1 MAMNLHS
8 IPDFLSISQ
17 MLKATPH
24 TEGGDRFIYFE
35 VNNEALN
42 VKNEAILSKALE
54 DSADYYLRYGNVDLD
69 HFTQVNPARGH
80 HDRFLFE
87 IGQPIDVRVDGK
99 RTFVKAQIFSGS
111 GPAAEKANE
120 FWESITAVSPAQNWY
135 PNIGGQVLEKSERTN
150 ARTLTKQSMVTRI
163 RWTNIG
169 MSRSPTNSDAPVAST
184 IPFGVLAKCWSHA
197 GLNMTKA
204 INLTLKSVINDY
216 WDFEDKI
223 SNSLLKSSTPP
234 SIDRI
239 FDLATSRYG
248 MEPDTAA
255 EYLEKFLFNLE
266 RGIKRA

>member
-1 MAMNLHS
+1 
-8 IPDFLSISQ
+8 

-24 TEGGDRFIYFE
+24 TEGGDRFIYLE
-35 VNNEALN
+35 ASNEALN

-80 HDRFLFE
+80 HDRYLFE
-87 IGQPIDVRVDGK
+87 IGQPVDVRVDGK
-99 RTFVKAQIFSGS
+99 RTFVKGQIFSGE

-120 FWESITAVSPAQNWY
+120 FWESITSVNPAQSWY

-150 ARTLTKQSMVTRI
+150 ARTLAKQSMVTRI

-184 IPFGVLAKCWSHA
+184 IPFGVLAKCWGAS

-204 INLTLKSVINDY
+204 ISLNLKAEIADY
-216 WDFEDKI
+216 WQFQDRLSAD
-223 SNSLLKSSTPP
+223 LLKSSTPP

-248 MEPDTAA
+248 MNPDIAA
-255 EYLEKFLFNLE
+255 EYTERLMFNIGRSL
-266 RGIKRA
+266 KQA